1 MLPVMTSY
9 ACQSYGASRKP
20 DVKKRRRLPM
30 IEVPNPHRR
39 DALVAPAIDAPVAA
53 ASARGE
59 DPVLSRLN
67 RVVQRLD
74 EVLEE
79 SRETRTRIE
88 RLEMRFDES
97 QERQQRA
104 IETLEQGIEERL
116 GAKVGATVKAAVAP
130 ELVVF
135 RPPIEAQ
142 AARLAA
148 VESRLE
154 RVETIQVESMNA
166 LDARFSDL
174 AYQTRLALSAGG
186 LISLAAIMVVLL
198 R

>member
-1 MLPVMTSY
+1 M
-9 ACQSYGASRKP
+9 
-20 DVKKRRRLPM
+20 
-30 IEVPNPHRR
+30 
-39 DALVAPAIDAPVAA
+39 VAPALDSPTGSAPA
-53 ASARGE
+53 ARGE
-59 DPVLSRLN
+59 DPVLARLN

-74 EVLEE
+74 EVLEDN
-79 SRETRTRIE
+79 RETRNRIE
-88 RLEMRFDES
+88 RLEMRFDEGS
-97 QERQQRA
+97 ERQQKQ
-104 IETLEQGIEERL
+104 IEALEHSLEEKVS
-116 GAKVGATVKAAVAP
+116 AKVGDAVRAAVAP
-130 ELVVF
+130 ELTVF

>member
-1 MLPVMTSY
+1 M
-9 ACQSYGASRKP
+9 
-20 DVKKRRRLPM
+20 
-30 IEVPNPHRR
+30 
-39 DALVAPAIDAPVAA
+39 VAPAIDAPAP
-53 ASARGE
+53 ASAPRGD
-59 DPVLSRLN
+59 DPVLARLN

-74 EVLEE
+74 EVIEDN
-79 SRETRTRIE
+79 RETRTRIE
-88 RLEMRFDES
+88 RLEMRVDES
-97 QERQQRA
+97 QERQQRQ
-104 IETLEQGIEERL
+104 LEQLEQSIQEN
-116 GAKVGATVKAAVAP
+116 VGSRVGESVRAAVAP
-130 ELVVF
+130 ELTVF